1 MPGQTVSNRALTS
14 ACSCRWR
21 LIDYLRARQPGA
33 TAADA
38 QDVRATVRF
47 RTFLAHLNEC
57 ANNKVSIDTMNQL
70 STPYRMSQ

>member
-1 MPGQTVSNRALTS
+1 MPIYKQESGDDNNIILNLTS

-38 QDVRATVRF
+38 QDVRRSSGIIGSRYA
-47 RTFLAHLNEC
+47 RTKKFAIN
-57 ANNKVSIDTMNQL
+57 
-70 STPYRMSQ
+70 R

>member
-1 MPGQTVSNRALTS
+1 MPIYKQESGDDNNIILNLTS

-38 QDVRATVRF
+38 QDVSRIIGLHISDSLEPKSLHSGF
-47 RTFLAHLNEC
+47 Q
-57 ANNKVSIDTMNQL
+57 SIDHW
-70 STPYRMSQ
+70 